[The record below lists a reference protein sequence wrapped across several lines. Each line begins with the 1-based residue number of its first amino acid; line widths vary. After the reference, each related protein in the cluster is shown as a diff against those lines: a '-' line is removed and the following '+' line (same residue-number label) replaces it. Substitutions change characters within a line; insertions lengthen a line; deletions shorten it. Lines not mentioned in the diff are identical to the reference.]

1 MTSNDKFMV
10 VKMTS
15 RQMYKKSISYVIFVL
30 SLKEVFWR
38 SVHSDEVS
46 SLYIDLDTTILPL

>member
-38 SVHSDEVS
+38 SVNSDEVS